1 MSGRA
6 PDPKKAERFQSAI
19 IFLSDQV
26 NKGSI
31 NPKPVFWHSFRVANN
46 LYEDDQ
52 PEDVVIAGILHDA
65 LEDTKVSLELIR
77 SAFGDKVANLVK
89 TLTFDK
95 SIPDKRLRY
104 QEAYQRNLGGG
115 QEALLIRTYDILDNS
130 DYYQLAKSK
139 EDYDFLLEKMKYF
152 IDISSA
158 VISDTNAWKIL
169 VAKYEFLVGI

>member
-31 NPKPVFWHSFRVANN
+31 NPKPVLWHSFRVANN

-77 SAFGDKVANLVK
+77 SAFGEKIANLVK
-89 TLTFDK
+89 TLTFDQL
-95 SIPDKRLRY
+95 ITDKRQRY
-104 QEAYQRNLGGG
+104 REAYQRSLESG
-115 QEALLIRTYDILDNS
+115 QEALLIRAYDILENS
-130 DYYQLAKSK
+130 DYYQFAESK
-139 EDYDFLLEKMKYF
+139 EAYDF
-152 IDISSA
+152 
-158 VISDTNAWKIL
+158 
-169 VAKYEFLVGI
+169 

>member
-31 NPKPVFWHSFRVANN
+31 NPKPVLWHSFRVANN

-65 LEDTKVSLELIR
+65 LEDTKASLDSIR
-77 SAFGDKVANLVK
+77 SAVGETVANLVK

-95 SIPDKRLRY
+95 SITDKRQRE
-104 QEAYQRNLGGG
+104 QDAFQRNPEGG
-115 QEALLIRTYDILDNS
+115 QEALLIR
-130 DYYQLAKSK
+130 A
-139 EDYDFLLEKMKYF
+139 
-152 IDISSA
+152 
-158 VISDTNAWKIL
+158 
-169 VAKYEFLVGI
+169 

>member
-31 NPKPVFWHSFRVANN
+31 NPKPVLWHSFRVANN

-65 LEDTKVSLELIR
+65 LEDTKASLDSIR
-77 SAFGDKVANLVK
+77 SAFGETVANLVK

-95 SIPDKRLRY
+95 SIPDKRQRY
-104 QEAYQRNLGGG
+104 QDAFQRNPEGG
-115 QEALLIRTYDILDNS
+115 QEALLIR
-130 DYYQLAKSK
+130 A
-139 EDYDFLLEKMKYF
+139 
-152 IDISSA
+152 
-158 VISDTNAWKIL
+158 
-169 VAKYEFLVGI
+169 